1 MKNKTLFLI
10 GIILALVGY
19 LVIKGIISNNDKKE
33 ASERLKQSSQIINT
47 LEKKNDVLDQK
58 NDSLER
64 LYVIDSLQLDS
75 LKKANTIIIASAD
88 YHAKK
93 YADLLKE
100 TLKDCPDSLQNY
112 QLRETVLLAENKEVK
127 NSNQNL
133 RAQVETLET
142 TLATCKEVNQNYK
155 IIQENDEQIKA
166 EMQRSN
172 DILIADNTKLKKQ
185 NTFWKIVSVGAFILG
200 VAL

>member
-10 GIILALVGY
+10 GIILALIVY
-19 LVIKGIISNNDKKE
+19 LVVNGVISHNDKKE
-33 ASERLKQSSQIINT
+33 ASERLKQSFQIINT

-64 LYVIDSLQLDS
+64 LYVVDSLQLDS
-75 LKKANTIIIASAD
+75 LKKENEVTTKKAA

-112 QLRETVLLAENKEVK
+112 QLRETVLLSENKEVK

-142 TLATCKEVNQNYK
+142 SLANCKEAGINYRVAYGTDKANK
-155 IIQENDEQIKA
+155 ISEYAIRFETILEKA
-166 EMQRSN
+166 
-172 DILIADNTKLKKQ
+172 KL
-185 NTFWKIVSVGAFILG
+185 
-200 VAL
+200 

>member
-1 MKNKTLFLI
+1 MKNKTSFLVVISLALI
-10 GIILALVGY
+10 GYSVVSG
-19 LVIKGIISNNDKKE
+19 VISHNNKKE
-33 ASERLKQSSQIINT
+33 ASERLKQSFQIINT

-64 LYVIDSLQLDS
+64 LYVVDSLQLDS
-75 LKKANTIIIASAD
+75 LKKANTIIIASAN

-93 YADLLKE
+93 YADLLKV

-133 RAQVETLET
+133 RVQVETLET

>member
-75 LKKANTIIIASAD
+75 LKKANTIII
-88 YHAKK
+88 
-93 YADLLKE
+93 
-100 TLKDCPDSLQNY
+100 
-112 QLRETVLLAENKEVK
+112 
-127 NSNQNL
+127 
-133 RAQVETLET
+133 
-142 TLATCKEVNQNYK
+142 
-155 IIQENDEQIKA
+155 
-166 EMQRSN
+166 
-172 DILIADNTKLKKQ
+172 
-185 NTFWKIVSVGAFILG
+185 
-200 VAL
+200 

>member
-1 MKNKTLFLI
+1 MKNKTLFII

-33 ASERLKQSSQIINT
+33 ASERLKQSSQIIST

-127 NSNQNL
+127 NSNENL
-133 RAQVETLET
+133 RAQVETVET
-142 TLATCKEVNQNYK
+142 SLANCKEVNQNYK
-155 IIQENDEQIKA
+155 LIHENDEQIKA